1 LTGPEKILHIRSS
14 YFYGGPE
21 RQITYL
27 TRVLETMEVPSAVA
41 TFAPRLDPSRNACYT
56 KFQNLDIPCFR
67 IDIDGSFD
75 RSALEAMEKII
86 RDHGFTVVVGHDYRA
101 DYFALELRRR
111 TKAAAFSF
119 SRGWT
124 RNSLRVRLYEWLDIR
139 FLRRMDGVVA
149 VSQAKFDELR
159 RKKIEPARL
168 IHIPNSILTDT
179 VLPRQN
185 LIRDRFHI
193 PQEALLVGTAGRL
206 SAEKNQ
212 DLFIRAAVQ
221 YLRKSGDEKTWFI
234 LAGEGK
240 RQAELTAMIPETY
253 RHRIILAGWIENND
267 ALYADLDVFVLTSLM
282 EGFPNVLLEAG
293 KYNLPVITTRAGGA
307 VDIVEDG
314 VSGLLI
320 PFGDVDFL
328 GRKLE
333 LLLGDEESRRM
344 LGEELGRVT
353 RERYNAEINA
363 GRFLA
368 FIRGVRER
376 YGRE

>member
-1 LTGPEKILHIRSS
+1 MSGPEKILHIRSS

-27 TRVLETMEVPSAVA
+27 TRVLETMDVSSAVA
-41 TFAPRLDPSRNACYT
+41 TFAPRREPSRNACHT
-56 KFQNLDIPCFR
+56 KFTNLGIRCFR
-67 IDIDGSFD
+67 IDIEGSFD
-75 RSALEAMEKII
+75 RSALGAMERII
-86 RDHGFTVVVGHDYRA
+86 RENGFSVVVGHDYRA

-111 TKAAAFSF
+111 LDLAAFSF

-139 FLRRMDGVVA
+139 FLRLMDGVVA

-179 VLPRQN
+179 VSPRQN
-185 LIRDRFHI
+185 LIRDRFGI
-193 PQEALLVGTAGRL
+193 PHDALLVGTAGRL

-212 DLFIRAAVQ
+212 DVFIDAAVR
-221 YLRKSGDEKTWFI
+221 YLRKTGDEKAWFI

-240 RQAELTAMIPETY
+240 RRAELAESIPEEY
-253 RHRIILAGWIENND
+253 RHRIIPAGWIENND
-267 ALYADLDVFVLTSLM
+267 ALYADLDLFVLTSLM

-320 PFGDVDFL
+320 PFGDVDAL
-328 GRKLE
+328 CGKLE
-333 LLLGDEESRRM
+333 LLLGDGESRRT
-344 LGEELGRVT
+344 LGDELGRVT

-368 FIRGVRER
+368 FVRGIRGR

>member
-1 LTGPEKILHIRSS
+1 LIGPEKILHIRSS

-27 TRVLETMEVPSAVA
+27 TRVLETMDVPSAVA
-41 TFAPRLDPSRNACYT
+41 TFAPRNDPSRNACYT
-56 KFQNLDIPCFR
+56 KLQALGIPCFKVE
-67 IDIDGSFD
+67 IEGSFD
-75 RSALEAMEKII
+75 RSALPAMEKIV
-86 RDHGFTVVVGHDYRA
+86 RDNGFTVVVGHDYRA
-101 DYFALELRRR
+101 DYFALALRRR
-111 TKAAAFSF
+111 LGVPAFSF

-159 RKKIEPARL
+159 RRKIEPSRL

-185 LIRDRFHI
+185 LIRDRFGI
-193 PQEALLVGTAGRL
+193 PHDALLVGTAGRL
-206 SAEKNQ
+206 SIEKNQ
-212 DLFIRAAVQ
+212 EVFIRAAVQ
-221 YLRKSGDEKTWFI
+221 VLETPAYERTWFI

-240 RQAELTAMIPETY
+240 RQQELAGLIPDKY
-253 RHRIILAGWIENND
+253 RDRIILAGWIENND
-267 ALYADLDVFVLTSLM
+267 AFYADLDLFVLTSLM

-293 KYNLPVITTRAGGA
+293 KYRLPVVTTRAGGA

-314 VSGLLI
+314 VSGTLM
-320 PFGDVDFL
+320 PFGDATGL
-328 GRKLE
+328 CQRLE
-333 LLLGDEESRRM
+333 LLLGDEELRRTM
-344 LGEELGRVT
+344 GGELGKVT

-368 FIRGVRER
+368 FVRGVRER
-376 YGRE
+376 YGRD